1 MELAAILFFA
11 VMFLAAAIC
20 VCSWAMGSPPGYKP
34 ATAQAHHGSQITV
47 TPPVTRSN
55 STALALSEPADEPV
69 IEKKE
74 VLYDVPMN
82 DELQRFVRE
91 RCEEN
96 GVPFEIAIAL
106 IGCES
111 GYQTDALSVT
121 DDYGLM
127 QINSC
132 NHEWL
137 AEELGL
143 DDMMDPY
150 QNITAGTYI
159 LGMAFKKYGDPH
171 QALMAY
177 NMGDNG
183 MSRVWAEGHR
193 SSAYSRAVMEAAKEL
208 KER

>member
-1 MELAAILFFA
+1 M
-11 VMFLAAAIC
+11 
-20 VCSWAMGSPPGYKP
+20 
-34 ATAQAHHGSQITV
+34 AQERPS
-47 TPPVTRSN
+47 
-55 STALALSEPADEPV
+55 
-69 IEKKE
+69 EKKE
-74 VLYDVPMN
+74 VFYDVPMS

-91 RCEEN
+91 KCEEN

-106 IGCES
+106 IWCES
-111 GYQTDALSVT
+111 RCQANAVSAT

-127 QINSC
+127 QINTC

-137 AEELGL
+137 SEELGL
-143 DDMMDPY
+143 DNMMDPY

-177 NMGDNG
+177 NMGDSC

-193 SSAYSRAVMEAAKEL
+193 SSKYSRAVMQTVEEL

>member
-11 VMFLAAAIC
+11 VVFLVAAIC
-20 VCSWAMGSPPGYKP
+20 VCSWAMGSPPEYKP
-34 ATAQAHHGSQITV
+34 ATVQAHHGNQITA
-47 TPPVTRSN
+47 TSATRN
-55 STALALSEPADEPV
+55 SSTVLAPSGPAEEPV

-74 VLYDVPMN
+74 ILYDVPMS

-91 RCEEN
+91 KCEEN

-106 IGCES
+106 IGRES
-111 GYQTDALSVT
+111 GYQTNALSAT

-150 QNITAGTYI
+150 QNIAAGTYI
-159 LGMAFKKYGDPH
+159 LGIAFKKYGDPH

-177 NMGDNG
+177 NMGDSG
-183 MSRVWAEGHR
+183 MSRAWAEGYR